1 MVINR
6 INIFKFWL
14 CVYLYQLLII
24 HQISLL
30 GTLQA
35 MKNINNCIKLKIHT

>member
-1 MVINR
+1 MVMYYID
-6 INIFKFWL
+6 ILKFWL
-14 CVYLYQLLII
+14 FYLYQLLII

-35 MKNINNCIKLKIHT
+35 MKNINNCIKLKIDT